1 MKVEKINLGNGLY
14 RLEVVPTNCCEN
26 VNNVPSWVKDK
37 MVQDFIK
44 REKNVCMTSTS
55 RPNTLGNA
63 NLRCGRYTTPLNTS
77 LEPKRRS
84 YAELRRLENTQEPD
98 GIDIH
103 VDRPLKENFPSMQDW
118 ALAMAKYRTLEDVAK
133 DCDWECREPMK
144 GTEFYNGIPQKKEL
158 FPCFFKLED
167 DMFDDIIDDLE
178 EWDDVTEDNWCPCR
192 WW

>member
-14 RLEVVPTNCCEN
+14 RLDIVPTSCCED
-26 VNNVPSWVKDK
+26 VKNVPSWVKDK

-55 RPNTLGNA
+55 HPNTLGNA

-84 YAELRRLENTQEPD
+84 YAELRRLENTREPD

-103 VDRPLKENFPSMQDW
+103 VDRPLKENFPSTHDW

-144 GTEFYNGIPQKKEL
+144 GTEFYNGIPQKEEI
-158 FPCFFKLED
+158 FPRFFNLE
-167 DMFDDIIDDLE
+167 DDIIDDLE
-178 EWDDVTEDNWCPCR
+178 EWNDVTEDNWCPCR